1 MVVGV
6 FEHLH
11 LWCVRLTKTLLVLK
25 MEPFNFYR
33 PMGWMFCQLFYEP
46 KRLEQA
52 EEDDGSGECRA
63 EII

>member
-1 MVVGV
+1 VGV

-11 LWCVRLTKTLLVLK
+11 LWYVILTKTLPVLK
-25 MEPFNFYR
+25 MEPFNFYG
-33 PMGWMFCQLFYEP
+33 PMGWMFFYEP

-63 EII
+63 KII

>member
-11 LWCVRLTKTLLVLK
+11 LWRVRLTKTSLVLK

-33 PMGWMFCQLFYEP
+33 PMFCQLFYEP

-63 EII
+63 KII

>member
-1 MVVGV
+1 
-6 FEHLH
+6 
-11 LWCVRLTKTLLVLK
+11 
-25 MEPFNFYR
+25 MEPFNIYR